1 MPQRYEELLFAAR
14 KEMSVADHL
23 LYVTY
28 PVVKESKFL
37 LSIASKIATSA
48 RLALQALLE
57 YEKMN
62 NSIMDYPQSFV
73 SQMSLYKRVI
83 EPKYRLDS
91 TFHRLMQ
98 RLFEI
103 YQSNKSSVV
112 KFKRGDSYILASKDY
127 TLSVLDYETVKKY
140 ANVTK
145 KFISSVDEISKVAN
159 VSDQPS

>member
-62 NSIMDYPQSFV
+62 NSIMDYPQRF
-73 SQMSLYKRVI
+73 
-83 EPKYRLDS
+83 DS